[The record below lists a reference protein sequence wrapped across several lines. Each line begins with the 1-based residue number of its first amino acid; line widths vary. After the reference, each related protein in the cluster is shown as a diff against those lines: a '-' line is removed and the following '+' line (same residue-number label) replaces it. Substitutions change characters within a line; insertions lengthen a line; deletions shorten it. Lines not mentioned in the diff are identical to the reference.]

1 VRAYIIRR
9 LLLTIPT
16 FIGISLITFFV
27 IHLAPGDPAMLALQG
42 ETMGKGASAANIA
55 EMKHVLG
62 LDRPLYI
69 QYFDWMGR
77 TIRLDF
83 GESLKDHRKVIDK
96 IWEALPNTLI
106 LNLIS
111 LILIYLISLPL
122 GIISAVKQ
130 NTWLDKSI
138 TSVLFVLYSLPAIWI
153 ALLLIL
159 VFYVKLDWLP
169 AGGLQSLE
177 AADYPF
183 FPWLWDRITHLI
195 LPVVCFTYAGFAVIS
210 RYVRSSMLEVIRQD
224 YIRTARAK
232 GLSERK
238 VIYKHG
244 LANAMI
250 PIVTLL
256 GLELPGLLGGSVI
269 LEQIFSW
276 PGLGWLFFDAL
287 NARDYTTIMGLT
299 VFTAI
304 LVLLGTLLADI
315 LYAVVDPRVHYE

>member
-9 LLLTIPT
+9 LLMTIPT
-16 FIGISLITFFV
+16 FLGISLITFLV
-27 IHLAPGDPAMLALQG
+27 IHLTPGNPAMLALQG
-42 ETMGKGASAANIA
+42 DTMGKGYSAANVA
-55 EMKHVLG
+55 EMKQILG
-62 LDRPLYI
+62 LDRPLYV
-69 QYFDWMGR
+69 QYFDWLDRMVR
-77 TIRLDF
+77 FDF

-96 IWEALPNTLI
+96 ILEALPNTLL
-106 LNLIS
+106 LNVIS

-130 NTWLDKSI
+130 NSWVDKSI

-159 VFYVKLDWLP
+159 LFYVRLDWLP

-177 AADYPF
+177 ASDYSF
-183 FPWLWDRITHLI
+183 LPWLWDRLMHII
-195 LPVVCFTYAGFAVIS
+195 LPVTCFTYAGFAVIS

-232 GLSERK
+232 GLSENK

-244 LANAMI
+244 LSNALI

-269 LEQIFSW
+269 LEQIFAW

-315 LYAVVDPRVHYE
+315 LYAVVDPRVHYD